1 MSLIGSLAL
10 ALQVTVSIGSDGA
23 RARVGEEGDSTGR
36 RPVKR
41 LEVTDEMRRTAF
53 KDPAARD
60 LLLRARA
67 SRMQHD
73 SHLLSYSA
81 KSYQR
86 ISVGMSLRETTRSR
100 LAFRSEAV
108 SRVQWHKDVGVHVEV
123 LGARSALPIAGDA
136 SKEAENEVRNEAGDM
151 MAIPYYPG
159 KDQLWMSDGL
169 ARAEVDEREIVHPIA
184 EGAEAYYTYATGDSV
199 IMTLPDGKRI
209 TLRELRITAR
219 EPKWNV
225 TVGSFW
231 FDTDRANLV
240 RAIYRLSTQ
249 MNIWT
254 VAQADDSTAMD
265 DVPIWV
271 RPLLTPMLA
280 DITAI
285 SVEYGLQDQQFWLPK
300 TRGFEGYAR
309 VSFMRVPIAI
319 EQRYVYEHVNALE
332 ALPAIPAIPVA
343 ARVLA
348 RDVRDSLYKSGL
360 DTAAVRTRMREFYAA
375 RDSSQKAERVS
386 QCAAGPMFTEY
397 RRRFDGTLPVAVQV
411 PCDTARL
418 SNSAELPGSIYDRGE
433 EVFGEKERDVLLK
446 ALTMGLQPGWGP
458 QAPVI
463 EYGLAYTRFNRIE
476 GFSTAATV
484 QSTLGKG
491 YLATLGLRGSAAD
504 LQLNGDLTM
513 ARSNGRR
520 EVRAT
525 AFRRLGVSSDFGD
538 PLSFGASLASVLY
551 GRDEGFYHRAWG
563 AEVAGRRPMRGGLDW
578 RLFAEQQWSATVEN
592 TWSLFGGANDPRF
605 PGNVVADEGW
615 YYGAALRWRGS
626 RGLDPRGWR
635 LTGDVRLEGAAGE
648 RAYGRGL
655 VESTVSRGLGPVA
668 ASLTA
673 AAGTSEGDLPTQRHY
688 FLGGLQSVRGQS
700 AGAGFGEAFWM
711 GRLELGA
718 NRTGVRPVVF
728 GDLGWAGP
736 RDGWRS
742 PGRPM
747 SGVGVGA
754 SFLDGM
760 IRVDLSRGIHP
771 RVQTRFDLYLEAR
784 F

>member
-10 ALQVTVSIGSDGA
+10 ALQVSVSIGASGA
-23 RARVGEEGDSTGR
+23 SARVGGEGDTTGR

-53 KDPAARD
+53 SDPAARE

-67 SRMQHD
+67 SRLMHD
-73 SHLLSYSA
+73 SLLLSYDA

-100 LAFRSEAV
+100 LAFRSEAA
-108 SRVQWHKDVGVHVEV
+108 SRVRWNKDVGAHVEL
-123 LGARSALPIAGDA
+123 LGARSAVPIAGRA
-136 SKEAENEVRNEAGDM
+136 SREAEHETRNEAGNM

-231 FDTDRANLV
+231 FDTERALLV

-249 MNIWT
+249 MDIWA
-254 VAQADDSTAMD
+254 VAQADDSTARD

-285 SVEYGLQDQQFWLPK
+285 SVEYGLQNQQFWLPK

-319 EQRYVYEHVNALE
+319 EQRYVYESVNALDT
-332 ALPAIPAIPVA
+332 LPTIPVVD
-343 ARVLA
+343 RILA
-348 RDVRDSLYKSGL
+348 RTVRDSLYKSGL
-360 DTAAVRTRMREFYAA
+360 DTATVRKQMREFYAG
-375 RDSSQKAERVS
+375 RDSAQKAEREA
-386 QCAAGPMFTEY
+386 QCAAGPVFTQY
-397 RRRFDGTLPVAVQV
+397 RRRYEGTLPIAIEI
-411 PCDTARL
+411 PCDAEKLAT
-418 SNSAELPGSIYDRGE
+418 SSELPGSIYDSGE
-433 EVFGEKERDVLLK
+433 ELFGEKERGELVK

-458 QAPVI
+458 QVPVL
-463 EYGLAYTRFNRIE
+463 EYGLAQTRFNRIE
-476 GFSTAATV
+476 GFSTAASV

-491 YLATLGLRGSAAD
+491 YTAKLGARGSTAD
-504 LQLNGDLTM
+504 LQLNGDFTL
-513 ARSNGRR
+513 ARSNGRS
-520 EVRAT
+520 EMRAT
-525 AFRRLGVSSDFGD
+525 AFRRLAVSSDFGD
-538 PLSFGASLASVLY
+538 PLSFGASLASFLY
-551 GRDEGFYHRAWG
+551 ARDEGFYHRAWG
-563 AEVAGRRPMRGGLDW
+563 AELAGRRLMRGGLDW

-592 TWSLFGGANDPRF
+592 TWSLFGGANDPRY
-605 PGNVVADEGW
+605 PDNVVSDEGW
-615 YYGAALRWRGS
+615 YYGGALRWRGS

-635 LTGDVRLEGAAGE
+635 LTGDMRLEGATGE
-648 RAYGRGL
+648 RDYGRGL
-655 VESTVSRGLGPVA
+655 IETSLSRGLGPVA

-673 AAGTSEGDLPTQRHY
+673 ATGTSEGDLPAQRHF

-711 GRLELGA
+711 GRFELGP
-718 NRTGVRPVVF
+718 NLVGVRPVVF
-728 GDLGWAGP
+728 GDIGWAGP
-736 RDGWRS
+736 RDGWGT

-760 IRVDLSRGIHP
+760 IRADLSRGIHP

>member
-10 ALQVTVSIGSDGA
+10 ALQVSVSVGGGQA
-23 RARVGEEGDSTGR
+23 GVRVGSGNDSTGR
-36 RPVKR
+36 RPVQR

-67 SRMQHD
+67 SRLEHD
-73 SHLLSYSA
+73 SLLLSYDA

-86 ISVGMSLRETTRSR
+86 ISIGMSLRETTRSR
-100 LAFRSEAV
+100 LAFRTEAA
-108 SRVQWHKDVGVHVEV
+108 SRVRWQKDVGAHVEI
-123 LGARSALPIAGDA
+123 LGARSAVPIAGGA
-136 SKEAENEVRNEAGDM
+136 SEEAESEVRNEAGDM

-199 IMTLPDGKRI
+199 LMTLPDGKRI

-231 FDTDRANLV
+231 FDTERALLV

-271 RPLLTPMLA
+271 RPMLTPMLA

-285 SVEYGLQDQQFWLPK
+285 SVEYGLLNQRFWLPK
-300 TRGFEGYAR
+300 TRGFEGHAR
-309 VSFMRVPIAI
+309 VSFMRIPIAI
-319 EQRYVYEHVNALE
+319 EQRYVYGSVNALDP
-332 ALPAIPAIPVA
+332 LPAIPVPAPDR
-343 ARVLA
+343 ARE
-348 RDVRDSLYKSGL
+348 VRDSLYQSGL
-360 DTAAVRTRMREFYAA
+360 DTVTVRKQMREYHAG
-375 RDSSQKAERVS
+375 RDSVRKAERAA
-386 QCAAGPMFTEY
+386 QCAAGPIYTQY
-397 RRRFDGTLPVAVQV
+397 RLRYEGTLAIAVEV
-411 PCDTARL
+411 PCDSTKL
-418 SNSAELPGSIYDRGE
+418 TNSPELPGSIYDRGE
-433 EVFGEKERDVLLK
+433 ELFGEKEREVLVK

-458 QAPVI
+458 QAPVV
-463 EYGLAYTRFNRIE
+463 EYGLAYTRFNRVE

-491 YLATLGLRGSAAD
+491 YAATLGARGSAAD
-504 LQLNGDLTM
+504 LQLNGDLTLS
-513 ARSNGRR
+513 RTNGRS
-520 EVRAT
+520 EIRAT

-538 PLSFGASLASVLY
+538 PLSFGASLASLLY

-563 AEVAGRRPMRGGLDW
+563 AELAGRRPMRGGLDW
-578 RLFAEQQWSATVEN
+578 RLFAEQQWSASVEN
-592 TWSLFGGANDPRF
+592 TWSLFGGARDPRF
-605 PGNVVADEGW
+605 PGNVLADEGW

-635 LTGDVRLEGAAGE
+635 LTGDLRLEGATGA
-648 RAYGRGL
+648 RDYGRGL
-655 VESTVSRGLGPVA
+655 LETTVSRGLGPVA

-673 AAGTSEGDLPTQRHY
+673 AAGTSEGDLPTQRHF

-711 GRLELGA
+711 SRFELGA

-736 RDGWRS
+736 RDGWS
-742 PGRPM
+742 TPGRPM
-747 SGVGVGA
+747 SGVGIGA

-771 RVQTRFDLYLEAR
+771 RAQTRFDLYLEAR